1 MLERREKDI
10 TDIERRLSNTVLIG
24 KVSQVDHGKARYRVK
39 AGEFESDWLPFT
51 SARAGN
57 TKTYDSLDVGEQVV
71 LVSPAGDPSQGIIVG
86 SIATQEKQAAD
97 KGNIHRTVYPDGTVV
112 EYDDQAKA
120 YKMDV
125 AEGGSFALNIG
136 GGASIHA
143 TGGGLKIKAP
153 GGIEIES
160 PTLTH
165 NGKDISETHEHTG
178 VEPGGSNT
186 GPVAG

>member
-10 TDIERRLSNTVLIG
+10 TEIERRVSNTVIVG
-24 KVSQVDHGKARYRVK
+24 KVSQVDHKKARYRVK

-71 LVSPAGDPSQGIIVG
+71 MVSPSGDPSQAVIVG
-86 SIATQEKQAAD
+86 SIATQAKQAAD

-112 EYDDQAKA
+112 EYDDEAKA

-125 AEGGSFALNIG
+125 AEGGSYALNIG

-143 TGGGLKIKAP
+143 SGDGLKIKAP

-160 PTLTH
+160 ATLTH
-165 NGKDISETHEHTG
+165 NGKDISETHRHTG
-178 VEPGGSNT
+178 VDPGNSNT